1 MLVNGYRLE
10 FRILDRRGK
19 PPDADTGQTG
29 LHLADPLPEAVYTR
43 ARPPQINP
51 PSMPKTNNLASRGC
65 FQAAV
70 RQLVLRHFNHV
81 SSITMTDSRLAF
93 IGGGNMARSL
103 IGGLIADG
111 WEPGLICVA
120 DPDER
125 QMETLAARFPIDT
138 TRDNQAAAEQADA
151 LVLAVKPQIIGEV
164 ARALAPAVSRQRP
177 LVISIAAGIRETAL
191 RNWLGEDTAIV
202 RAMPNTP
209 ALVQSGATALY
220 ANPGVS
226 EDQRNLAESILRA
239 VGLAL
244 WVEDEALM
252 DAVTALSG
260 SGPAYFFLFME
271 ALQSAGKQLGL
282 SEETARL
289 LTLQTAFGASKMA
302 LESSDDAA
310 TLRRR
315 VTSPGG
321 TTERAIEVL
330 QQHDFE
336 AMVRQALEAA
346 TERSRELANE
356 FGKD

>member
-1 MLVNGYRLE
+1 
-10 FRILDRRGK
+10 
-19 PPDADTGQTG
+19 
-29 LHLADPLPEAVYTR
+29 
-43 ARPPQINP
+43 
-51 PSMPKTNNLASRGC
+51 
-65 FQAAV
+65 
-70 RQLVLRHFNHV
+70 
-81 SSITMTDSRLAF
+81 
-93 IGGGNMARSL
+93 MARSL
-103 IGGLIADG
+103 VGGLFTDG
-111 WEPGLICVA
+111 WKPGLICVA

-125 QMETLAARFPIDT
+125 QTERLAARFPIVT
-138 TRDNQAAAEQADA
+138 THDNRVAADQADA
-151 LVLAVKPQIIGEV
+151 MVLAVKPQVIGEV
-164 ARALAPAVSRQRP
+164 ARGLAAVVGRQRP
-177 LVISIAAGIRETAL
+177 LIISIVAGIRETAL
-191 RNWLGEDTAIV
+191 RNWLGEHTAIV

-209 ALVQSGATALY
+209 ALVQSGASALY

-226 EDQRNLAESILRA
+226 EEQRNLAESILRA

-244 WVEDEALM
+244 WVEDESLM
-252 DAVTALSG
+252 DPVTALSG

-271 ALQSAGKQLGL
+271 ALQSAGKRLGL

-336 AMVRQALEAA
+336 AIVMQALDAA
-346 TERSRELANE
+346 TKRSQELANE
-356 FGKD
+356 FGED

>member
-1 MLVNGYRLE
+1 
-10 FRILDRRGK
+10 
-19 PPDADTGQTG
+19 
-29 LHLADPLPEAVYTR
+29 
-43 ARPPQINP
+43 
-51 PSMPKTNNLASRGC
+51 
-65 FQAAV
+65 
-70 RQLVLRHFNHV
+70 
-81 SSITMTDSRLAF
+81 
-93 IGGGNMARSL
+93 MARSL
-103 IGGLIADG
+103 VGGLIADG
-111 WEPGLICVA
+111 WKPELICVA
-120 DPDER
+120 DPDAQ
-125 QMETLAARFPIDT
+125 QMKRLAAKFPIVT
-138 TRDNQAAAEQADA
+138 TQDNRVAVEQSDA
-151 LVLAVKPQIIGEV
+151 VVLAVKPQIIAQV
-164 ARALAPAVSRQRP
+164 ARELAQVVSRQRP
-177 LVISIAAGIRETAL
+177 LIISIAAGIRETAL

-220 ANPGVS
+220 ANPRVS
-226 EDQRNLAESILRA
+226 DDQRNLAESILRA

-244 WVEDEALM
+244 WVKDESLM

-282 SEETARL
+282 PEETARL

-336 AMVRQALEAA
+336 TIVRQAVEAA
-346 TERSRELANE
+346 AERSRELASE

>member
-1 MLVNGYRLE
+1 
-10 FRILDRRGK
+10 
-19 PPDADTGQTG
+19 
-29 LHLADPLPEAVYTR
+29 
-43 ARPPQINP
+43 
-51 PSMPKTNNLASRGC
+51 
-65 FQAAV
+65 
-70 RQLVLRHFNHV
+70 
-81 SSITMTDSRLAF
+81 MTDIRLAF

-103 IGGLIADG
+103 VGGLITDG
-111 WEPGLICVA
+111 WKPGLICVA

-125 QMETLAARFPIDT
+125 QTERLAARFPIVT
-138 TRDNQAAAEQADA
+138 TQDNQVAADQADA
-151 LVLAVKPQIIGEV
+151 MVLAVKPQVIGEV
-164 ARALAPAVSRQRP
+164 ARGLAAVVSRQRP
-177 LVISIAAGIRETAL
+177 LIISIVAGIRETAL
-191 RNWLGEDTAIV
+191 RNWLGEHTAIV

-209 ALVQSGATALY
+209 ALVQSGASALY

-226 EDQRNLAESILRA
+226 EEQRNLAESILRA

-244 WVEDEALM
+244 WVEDESLM
-252 DAVTALSG
+252 DPVTALSG

-271 ALQSAGKQLGL
+271 ALQSAGKRLGL

-336 AMVRQALEAA
+336 AIVMQALDAA
-346 TERSRELANE
+346 TKRSQELANE
-356 FGKD
+356 FGED